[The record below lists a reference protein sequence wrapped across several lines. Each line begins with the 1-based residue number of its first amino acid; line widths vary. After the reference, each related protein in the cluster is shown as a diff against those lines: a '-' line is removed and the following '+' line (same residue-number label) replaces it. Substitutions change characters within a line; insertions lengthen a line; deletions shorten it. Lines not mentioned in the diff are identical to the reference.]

1 MNRQQVWTFLT
12 LSALGAVLG
21 AVGLA
26 RLVDHVAPTS
36 TSALLL
42 LGGLWLVL
50 VGVIIGTRTET

>member
-26 RLVDHVAPTS
+26 RLVDHTASTS
-36 TSALLL
+36 TSASLLV
-42 LGGLWLVL
+42 GGLWLVL
-50 VGVIIGTRTET
+50 VGVIMGTKTEV